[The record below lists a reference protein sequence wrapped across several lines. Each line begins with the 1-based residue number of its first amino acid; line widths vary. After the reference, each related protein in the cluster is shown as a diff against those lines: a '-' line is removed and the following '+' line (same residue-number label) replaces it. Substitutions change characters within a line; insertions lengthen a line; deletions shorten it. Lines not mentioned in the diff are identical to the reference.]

1 MTSNIKTELAI
12 LGGEP
17 EVNYKFSKYNT
28 IGEEESLAVNGV
40 MKSGILS
47 NFIGAPG
54 TAFLGGLNVKKFE
67 EKFEKRFSVNHA
79 ISVNSW
85 TSGLITAVGSIGIE
99 PGDEVI
105 VTPWTMCASASAILH
120 WCAIPVFVDVE
131 PDTFCIDPSKI
142 EEKITNKTRAI
153 LAVDIFGQSADMDK
167 INAIAKKNNIIVISD
182 AAQSPGALYK
192 GNKAGTLG
200 DIGGFSFN
208 YHKHIHTGE
217 GGMIVTNNN
226 EFAKRARLI
235 RNHAEA
241 VIVSEE
247 NPDLTNMLGHNF
259 RLGEL
264 ESAIGIC
271 QLDKLNNAIQ
281 SRQKIADTLNKHF
294 NTIEGIKIPIVR
306 NECTHVYY
314 FYAMKINVE
323 VIGLDRDL
331 LHSALVAEGVPYLSK
346 NYQNLHLLPM
356 FQEKICY
363 GSNGFPWKGSTI
375 SNEVDYSKGIC
386 PVAEKLNDKEF
397 MGLFLCGSEYNK
409 NEIQS
414 IINAFDK
421 VFSNLD
427 KLKSHRE
434 SL

>member
-1 MTSNIKTELAI
+1 MSKLAI
-12 LGGEP
+12 YGGKP
-17 EVNYKFSKYNT
+17 EINYGFSKYNT
-28 IGEEESLAVNGV
+28 IGEEERLAVDGV
-40 MKSGILS
+40 MNSGILS
-47 NFIGAPG
+47 NFLGAPG
-54 TAFLGGLNVKKFE
+54 TDFLGGLNVKRFE
-67 EKFEKRFSVNHA
+67 EKFKKNFLVNHA

-85 TSGLITAVGSIGIE
+85 TSGLIAAVGAIGIE

-120 WCAIPVFVDVE
+120 WCAIPVFVDIE

-142 EEKITNKTRAI
+142 EEKITSKTRAI
-153 LAVDIFGQSADMDK
+153 ITVDIFGQSADMDK
-167 INAIAKKNNIIVISD
+167 INAIAKKNNIVVISD

-192 GNKAGTLG
+192 GKMAGTLG
-200 DIGGFSFN
+200 DIGGYSFN

-217 GGMIVTNNN
+217 GGMIVTNSD
-226 EFAKRARLI
+226 EFSKKAQLI

-241 VIVSEE
+241 AIVSEE

-271 QLDKLNNAIQ
+271 QLDKLSNAIR
-281 SRQKIADTLNKHF
+281 SRQKIADTLNKHL
-294 NTIEGIKIPIVR
+294 NTIEGIETPIVR

-314 FYAMKINVE
+314 FYAMKINVDI
-323 VIGLDRDL
+323 IGINRDL
-331 LHSALVAEGVPYLSK
+331 LHRALVAEGVPYLSN

-363 GSNGFPWKGSTI
+363 GSKGFPWKR
-375 SNEVDYSKGIC
+375 SNVSSEVDYSKGIC
-386 PVAEKLNDKEF
+386 PVAEKLNDEEF
-397 MGLFLCGSEYNK
+397 MGLFLCGSDYSK

-421 VFSNLD
+421 IFSNLD
-427 KLKSHRE
+427 KLKNYKE